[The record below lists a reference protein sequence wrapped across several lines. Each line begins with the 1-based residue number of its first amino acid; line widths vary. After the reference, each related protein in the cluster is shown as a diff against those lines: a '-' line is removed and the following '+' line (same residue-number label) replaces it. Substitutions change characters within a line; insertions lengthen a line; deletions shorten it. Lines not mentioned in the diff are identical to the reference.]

1 MRRRNKTDFIHRWQD
16 SLENPKF
23 YQKAPWMNDINYSKV
38 VEYVINTQKL
48 IAFLDKSNGYQTMR
62 IRIYNNII

>member
-1 MRRRNKTDFIHRWQD
+1 
-16 SLENPKF
+16 
-23 YQKAPWMNDINYSKV
+23 MNDINYSKV